1 MYKWVGQK
9 EWCDINHYNASVS
22 VNDGKIMTVISSNQA
37 PATSC
42 CWTSTSWAN
51 QSGFVLSFMGTCDN
65 RIFLLKKFLLLFLKM
80 KPNKNGHGNSQN
92 RSETIE
98 SYITSITLS
107 IRKVVVCVL
116 WYVHV
121 WLLSELCQEKVMSTC
136 THVYLLELWTLI
148 LPTASTHCLKFGCVC
163 TYLYSNVI
171 PRCLWCSQIQLF
183 IILFFAF
190 AIAAPV
196 II

>member
-9 EWCDINHYNASVS
+9 ERCDINHYNASVS

-80 KPNKNGHGNSQN
+80 KPDKNGHGNSQN

-107 IRKVVVCVL
+107 IRKSLFAYRGMFMCGFLVCYVKKRL
-116 WYVHV
+116 CWYVHV
-121 WLLSELCQEKVMSTC
+121 CTC
-136 THVYLLELWTLI
+136 LNCEH
-148 LPTASTHCLKFGCVC
+148 
-163 TYLYSNVI
+163 
-171 PRCLWCSQIQLF
+171 
-183 IILFFAF
+183 
-190 AIAAPV
+190 
-196 II
+196 